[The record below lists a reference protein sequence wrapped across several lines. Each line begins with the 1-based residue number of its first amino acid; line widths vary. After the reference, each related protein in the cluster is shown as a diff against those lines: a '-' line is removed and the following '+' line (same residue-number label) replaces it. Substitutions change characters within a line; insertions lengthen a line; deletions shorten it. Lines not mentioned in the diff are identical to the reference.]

1 MGKRKKMDVRW
12 GEGERGRDRE
22 RVTEAGEQMKGNI
35 ERVGERERREKRER
49 KGEGKRQRYTPVGSS
64 VTGTAVRSLMT

>member
-12 GEGERGRDRE
+12 GEGERGRDRKSDGGRRADE
-22 RVTEAGEQMKGNI
+22 GKHR
-35 ERVGERERREKRER
+35 ERERREKRER